1 MAFSDFVKGEISFGI
16 VDMLSHIR
24 YWHSFA
30 DTSCLNKCN
39 HSFRFKSKIM
49 RIKLL
54 HLGLTSFLVASL
66 LSCDKSD
73 NEHPHA
79 GEGQLN
85 LPPLDPELVSAGKD
99 IFRYET
105 FGDESTWTDVLKMN
119 QVIESAVDPTTA
131 LSVGLKVDATAL
143 PEAVVAGI
151 QNGSISL
158 TDPQT
163 TLALLQLN
171 AVVGVKGEVSTS
183 TDGKLKLDR
192 VGITCA
198 LCHSTVD
205 NSFAPGIGNRL
216 DGYPNRDL
224 DPGLIIS
231 LSPSLTAQQKAIY
244 ASWGKGK
251 FDPRFNHDGLN
262 NPVVIPPAYGLYG
275 LPKSTFTGDGDI
287 EHESVGPVAYWNRYV
302 AVTEMGGHG
311 RFVDPRVG
319 LNVDNTGGGPDLVTD
334 KLPAL
339 QAYQYSLEAPKQDA
353 GSFDAA
359 AAAKGKILFNGK
371 AQCATCHSGP
381 LFSDVIEAGKLHA
394 PEASA
399 AAEIEYANRSATKQW
414 RTSPLKG
421 IWQHPPYFHDGSATT
436 LAIVVDRYN
445 AKRNLG
451 LSNMEKANLVEYL
464 KSL

>member
-1 MAFSDFVKGEISFGI
+1 MRSRLTLLGIISLI
-16 VDMLSHIR
+16 VISLSNCKKTNNDHR
-24 YWHSFA
+24 Q
-30 DTSCLNKCN
+30 D
-39 HSFRFKSKIM
+39 
-49 RIKLL
+49 
-54 HLGLTSFLVASL
+54 
-66 LSCDKSD
+66 
-73 NEHPHA
+73 A
-79 GEGQLN
+79 GEGDLN
-85 LPPLDPELVSAGKD
+85 LPALDHALVNQGKD

-105 FGDESTWTDVLKMN
+105 FGDETTWTDVLKMN
-119 QVIESAVDPTTA
+119 QVIEAAVDPTTA
-131 LSVGLKVDATAL
+131 LSVGLKVDASAL
-143 PEAVVAGI
+143 PAAVVAGI

-171 AVVGVKGEVSTS
+171 AVVGVKGQVST
-183 TDGKLKLDR
+183 TTAGTLKLDR

-231 LSPSLTAQQKAIY
+231 LSPSLTAAQKAVY

-262 NPVVIPPAYGLYG
+262 NPVVIPPAFGLYG
-275 LPKSTFTGDGDI
+275 LPKAIFTGDGDVQ
-287 EHESVGPVAYWNRYV
+287 HETVGPVAYWNRYV

-311 RFVDPRVG
+311 KFSDSRIG
-319 LNVDNTGGGPDLVTD
+319 LNIDNTGGGVDLVTD

-339 QAYQYSLEAPKQDA
+339 QAYQFSLEAPQA
-353 GSFDAA
+353 PVGSFDVTAA
-359 AAAKGKILFNGK
+359 ARGKILFNNK

-381 LFSDVIEAGKLHA
+381 KFTDVTNGGMLH
-394 PEASA
+394 PQSASVA
-399 AAEIEYANRSATKQW
+399 TDKDYVNRSATKQW
-414 RTSPLKG
+414 RVTPLKG
-421 IWQHPPYFHDGSATT
+421 IWQHAPYFHDGSAAT
-436 LAIVVDRYN
+436 LAAVVEKYN
-445 AKRNLG
+445 TLKNLG
-451 LSNMEKANLVEYL
+451 LTSQEKTDLTEYL

>member
-1 MAFSDFVKGEISFGI
+1 
-16 VDMLSHIR
+16 
-24 YWHSFA
+24 
-30 DTSCLNKCN
+30 
-39 HSFRFKSKIM
+39 M
-49 RIKLL
+49 R
-54 HLGLTSFLVASL
+54 TRMTFLWMASL
-66 LSCDKSD
+66 LVISLSNCKKTDTD
-73 NEHPHA
+73 YPQDA
-79 GEGQLN
+79 GKGDLN
-85 LPPLDPELVSAGKD
+85 LPPLDPELVNQGKD

-105 FGDESTWTDVLKMN
+105 FGDETTWTDVLKMN
-119 QVIESAVDPTTA
+119 QVIETAVDPTTA
-131 LSVGLKVDATAL
+131 LSVGLKVDASAL
-143 PEAVVAGI
+143 PAEVLTGI

-171 AVVGVKGEVSTS
+171 AVVGVKGQVST
-183 TDGKLKLDR
+183 TEGGKLKLDR

-231 LSPSLTAQQKAIY
+231 LSPSLTAEQKAVY

-251 FDPRFNHDGLN
+251 FDPRYNHDGLN

-275 LPKSTFTGDGDI
+275 LPKAIFTGDGDI
-287 EHESVGPVAYWNRYV
+287 QHESVGPVAYWNRYV

-311 RFVDPRVG
+311 KFSDSRIG
-319 LNVDNTGGGPDLVTD
+319 LTIDNTSGGADLVTD

-339 QAYQYSLEAPKQDA
+339 EAYEFSLNAPNA
-353 GSFDAA
+353 PIGSFDETAA
-359 AAAKGKILFNGK
+359 ARGKILFNSK

-381 LFSDVIEAGKLHA
+381 KFTDLTNGGKLH
-394 PEASA
+394 PQTASVA
-399 AAEIEYANRSATKQW
+399 TDKDYVNRSTTKQW
-414 RTSPLKG
+414 RVTPLKG
-421 IWQHPPYFHDGSATT
+421 IWQHAPYFHDGSAAT
-436 LAIVVDRYN
+436 LSAVVDKYN
-445 AKRNLG
+445 TSKNLG
-451 LSNMEKANLVEYL
+451 LSSQEKTDLTEYL